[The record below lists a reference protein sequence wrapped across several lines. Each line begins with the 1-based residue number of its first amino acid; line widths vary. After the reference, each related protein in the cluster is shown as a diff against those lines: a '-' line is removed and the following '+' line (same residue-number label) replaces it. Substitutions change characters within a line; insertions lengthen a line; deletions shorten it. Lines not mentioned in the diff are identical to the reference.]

1 MSLENCLKC
10 GKILNG
16 KQKKYCSKRCRAN
29 HRPIFCKNCGKKYFS
44 HAMSRYCSPECKK
57 EKFKPSA
64 GLLKSW
70 AGKSPLKFR
79 LCKWCNKIRR
89 YNLFREVRGTKH
101 GWKDIVDKRR
111 YNYCKDCE
119 NRRQKEDRDKFPE
132 KRLFLLAR
140 RRAKVQNVPFNIT
153 KDYIKK
159 IWPKDNKCPIFRTE
173 FKSGI
178 KNKYQLPSL
187 DKIVPLK
194 GYVEGNVAIISF
206 KANQIKSDITDL
218 EIFKKIYDFYNIK

>member
-1 MSLENCLKC
+1 M
-10 GKILNG
+10 
-16 KQKKYCSKRCRAN
+16 CSKCD
-29 HRPIFCKNCGKKYFS
+29 
-44 HAMSRYCSPECKK
+44 E
-57 EKFKPSA
+57 
-64 GLLKSW
+64 
-70 AGKSPLKFR
+70 
-79 LCKWCNKIRR
+79 NKR

-101 GWKDIVDKRR
+101 GWTDTLGKKR
-111 YNYCKDCE
+111 YSYCKDCE

-218 EIFKKIYDFYNIK
+218 EIFKKIYDFYNIE

>member
-1 MSLENCLKC
+1 MSLNCLAC
-10 GKILNG
+10 GKILDG
-16 KQKKYCSKRCRAN
+16 QRRKYCSQKCIAN
-29 HRPIFCKNCGKKYFS
+29 HRPMICKNCGKKYFA
-44 HAMSRYCSPECKK
+44 HAMSRYCSSECKK
-57 EKFKPSA
+57 ENFKPSL
-64 GLLKSW
+64 GFLKKW
-70 AGKSPLKFR
+70 AGKTPVEFKL
-79 LCKWCNKIRR
+79 CNKCDENKR

-101 GWKDIVDKRR
+101 GWTDTLGKKR
-111 YNYCKDCE
+111 YSYCKDCE
-119 NRRQKEDRDKFPE
+119 SKRQKEDRDKFPE

>member
-16 KQKKYCSKRCRAN
+16 KQKKYCSKICIAN

-57 EKFKPSA
+57 EKFNPSA

-70 AGKSPLKFR
+70 AGKSPLEFR
-79 LCKWCNKIRR
+79 FCKWCNKTRR

-178 KNKYQLPSL
+178 KNRYQLPSL